1 VVIFLEI
8 SRTPVFF
15 TQIKRGL
22 IMNAEN
28 DNAGNQIFQED
39 DLVKDANDNEDVI
52 NLTDMV
58 EKPSEGEKDDT
69 PISDEE
75 EKEAISLDTI
85 ALEEEEIVELVDAG
99 DEEESD
105 QDIFMEGVDPEK
117 DLEPGV
123 ISAPEDDEEG
133 LEISL
138 DFEDGASEEGLIP
151 TDFEGDLEPDMEALG
166 GRAQDEYS
174 KDDAQQV
181 MPSQVTGEPAD
192 TDVLK
197 GLSDEKLEAIVTRV
211 VEQTIEEKAERILLD
226 VAKAAVSKEI
236 EKIKQAL

>member
-1 VVIFLEI
+1 
-8 SRTPVFF
+8 
-15 TQIKRGL
+15 
-22 IMNAEN
+22 MNAEN

-117 DLEPGV
+117 DLEPAG
-123 ISAPEDDEEG
+123 ISASEDDEEG

-166 GRAQDEYS
+166 GRGQDEYS